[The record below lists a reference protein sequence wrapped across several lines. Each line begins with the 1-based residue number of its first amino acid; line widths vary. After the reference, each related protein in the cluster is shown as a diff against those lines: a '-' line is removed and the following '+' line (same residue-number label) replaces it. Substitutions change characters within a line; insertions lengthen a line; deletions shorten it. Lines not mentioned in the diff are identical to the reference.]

1 MKDTQTIVNVF
12 SGTEVQVIILKGLL
26 ESINVPASVQ
36 NDFQS
41 GISAGFGGG
50 TASTIRLNILESDL
64 EKAKPVLKEF
74 ISNQ

>member
-1 MKDTQTIVNVF
+1 MRDNQTFINVF
-12 SGTEVQVIILKGLL
+12 SGTEVQVIILQGQL
-26 ESINVPASVQ
+26 ESINVKSAVQ

-50 TASTIRLNILESDL
+50 TASTVRLSILESDL
-64 EKAKPVLKEF
+64 EKAKPIIKEF